1 MGADQRSPATTDP
14 AGEPA
19 PAMIAC
25 PSCSQPVPVGSP
37 YCPYCCGE
45 DGRRGALMRGA
56 MLGWLFGFLTGGL
69 ASAAWSSY
77 VGPEQTTWTPVLM
90 TTFGCAAA
98 GVVIGMIANWRR

>member
-1 MGADQRSPATTDP
+1 MGVDQRLPAATDP
-14 AGEPA
+14 AGEPVQG
-19 PAMIAC
+19 MIVC
-25 PSCSQPVPVGSP
+25 PSCSQLVPAGAP

-45 DGRRGALMRGA
+45 DGRRGAMMRGA

-77 VGPEQTTWTPVLM
+77 VGPEQTAWTPVLM

-98 GVVIGMIANWRR
+98 GVIIGMIVNWRR